1 MTSVP
6 QHSCS
11 NCSMREIC
19 LPMGVGKQDI
29 DRLENLVQNSKI
41 HHQNDVV
48 IRQDDAFHTLYAV
61 KSGMYKSVKLN
72 SDVEEYVVGF
82 HLPGEII
89 GLDAIYPEVY
99 TSSLIALTNSVLCQ
113 LDYEQLV
120 TLSSSIAPLQHQL
133 MRLSSKEINT
143 TQAFQSTQTAE
154 QKLASFIH
162 NLAIRNEVRGF
173 SATELHLAMTRQD
186 IANHLGMAAETVSRL
201 LKQFQGRDVLDI
213 KHREMSILD
222 PAGLLLLTG
231 CAHS

>member
-72 SDVEEYVVGF
+72 SDGEEYV
-82 HLPGEII
+82 P
-89 GLDAIYPEVY
+89 
-99 TSSLIALTNSVLCQ
+99 N
-113 LDYEQLV
+113 
-120 TLSSSIAPLQHQL
+120 
-133 MRLSSKEINT
+133 R
-143 TQAFQSTQTAE
+143 
-154 QKLASFIH
+154 
-162 NLAIRNEVRGF
+162 
-173 SATELHLAMTRQD
+173 
-186 IANHLGMAAETVSRL
+186 
-201 LKQFQGRDVLDI
+201 
-213 KHREMSILD
+213 
-222 PAGLLLLTG
+222 
-231 CAHS
+231 

>member
-1 MTSVP
+1 MS
-6 QHSCS
+6 
-11 NCSMREIC
+11 
-19 LPMGVGKQDI
+19 
-29 DRLENLVQNSKI
+29 
-41 HHQNDVV
+41 
-48 IRQDDAFHTLYAV
+48 
-61 KSGMYKSVKLN
+61 
-72 SDVEEYVVGF
+72 
-82 HLPGEII
+82 
-89 GLDAIYPEVY
+89 
-99 TSSLIALTNSVLCQ
+99 
-113 LDYEQLV
+113 
-120 TLSSSIAPLQHQL
+120 
-133 MRLSSKEINT
+133 
-143 TQAFQSTQTAE
+143 QTAE